1 MKQLRFKPVPVLVT
15 AAVLLAGAALV
26 AGVLLLAGGRQG
38 KTEAPAGAYQP
49 KPMDLPIQNTSP
61 FEQHLQENALYFES
75 QIGGVD
81 TGIDLTHVNVL
92 DISSGKTRVL
102 YRQPADEEGWVDGLA
117 PDQDGSVWFIF
128 KRRTDEMSQ
137 SDSPVIISRLL
148 HYSVQ
153 GEKLADIDLA
163 EVLQKEES
171 GSELFVADDQLYL
184 AATRRAQDEE
194 GVWTNQHRLYLLDRQ
209 GKRLSYLDSAE
220 GQSLREFLP
229 LADGRVALVGSDAVV
244 PLEDG
249 GRAWGEPIPLTLPD
263 TSPEEPPYLRV
274 FPSEGRYLFLVQ
286 ADNERVY
293 GYDSA
298 AGQYALLFNW
308 ADEDIVWESV
318 GAMQMAQDGSLLAVN
333 LSEGYGVRM
342 VPCAPQEKIQK
353 ATLTLAGL
361 QITDRYEQDVQ
372 DFNRR
377 STTSRIQIK
386 DYAQD
391 VGIEEGVTKMN
402 TEILGGDIPDIICL
416 ENGVSAGSLVKQG
429 LLEDLYPLL
438 DGDEELGRD
447 AFVDGI
453 LPALETD
460 GKLYQIAPSFSL
472 QTALSDTRVTGGK
485 APLSWEEADRLLDAN
500 PDKALFNYDMMRES
514 LEVYLSRVAC
524 GSYIDWENGECKL
537 DNTAFIRTLE
547 EAKKLPTTMDVLG
560 ESMSEEWLQKAGV
573 DELAEGKILLQYTSL
588 ASVAD
593 YQRALT
599 RLGEH
604 TGFTGVP
611 TDTGTGTWLAM
622 SGAFAITKDCQ
633 DKEGAWQFM
642 RRYLIP
648 QEGEKTYF
656 STNKAAFEAELA
668 EAMKEGPFLN
678 DLGEPILVYGE
689 PLAPL
694 TQAGAGRLRELI
706 RTATPSIGYNAEIA
720 SIITAEASYYFADK
734 CTAAEAAANM
744 QQRVGLY
751 LSEQM

>member
-1 MKQLRFKPVPVLVT
+1 MKQLRFKPVPVLAT
-15 AAVLLAGAALV
+15 AAALLAAAALV
-26 AGVLLLAGGRQG
+26 AGVLLLTGGRQG

-49 KPMDLPIQNTSP
+49 EPMDLPIQNTSP
-61 FEQHLQENALYFES
+61 FEQHLQENTLYFES

-92 DISSGKTRVL
+92 DIPNGKTRVL

-148 HYSVQ
+148 HYSAQ

-184 AATRRAQDEE
+184 VATRRVQDEE
-194 GVWTNQHRLYLLDRQ
+194 GVWTNQDRLYLLDRQ
-209 GKRLSYLDSAE
+209 GKRLSYLDGAE
-220 GQSLREFLP
+220 GQSLQEVLP

-298 AGQYALLFNW
+298 SGQYALLFNW
-308 ADEDIVWESV
+308 SDEDIVWESV

-342 VPCAPQEKIQK
+342 VPCTPQEKIQK

-377 STTSRIQIK
+377 SATSRIQIK

-500 PDKALFNYDMMRES
+500 PDMALFNYDMMRES

-524 GSYIDWENGECKL
+524 GSYIDWENG
-537 DNTAFIRTLE
+537 
-547 EAKKLPTTMDVLG
+547 G
-560 ESMSEEWLQKAGV
+560 
-573 DELAEGKILLQYTSL
+573 SL
-588 ASVAD
+588 
-593 YQRALT
+593 R
-599 RLGEH
+599 
-604 TGFTGVP
+604 
-611 TDTGTGTWLAM
+611 
-622 SGAFAITKDCQ
+622 
-633 DKEGAWQFM
+633 
-642 RRYLIP
+642 
-648 QEGEKTYF
+648 
-656 STNKAAFEAELA
+656 
-668 EAMKEGPFLN
+668 
-678 DLGEPILVYGE
+678 
-689 PLAPL
+689 
-694 TQAGAGRLRELI
+694 
-706 RTATPSIGYNAEIA
+706 
-720 SIITAEASYYFADK
+720 
-734 CTAAEAAANM
+734 
-744 QQRVGLY
+744 
-751 LSEQM
+751 